1 MAVGGRRRGGAS
13 DDALRECERG
23 HLTRALALLY
33 PHTVCGGG
41 QRLRVMRGRDPMWRR
56 AKQCDEKPVFPG
68 EDTEIA
74 CFASAAFHK

>member
-1 MAVGGRRRGGAS
+1 MATGACWS
-13 DDALRECERG
+13 WAYWLHWLHCHRQN
-23 HLTRALALLY
+23 LPAT
-33 PHTVCGGG
+33 TGGG

-56 AKQCDEKPVFPG
+56 AKQCDEKPIFPS